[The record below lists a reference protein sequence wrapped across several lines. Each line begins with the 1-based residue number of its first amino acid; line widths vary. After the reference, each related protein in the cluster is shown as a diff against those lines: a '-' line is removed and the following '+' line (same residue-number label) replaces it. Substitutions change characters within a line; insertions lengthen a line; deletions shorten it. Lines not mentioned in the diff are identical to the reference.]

1 MRKLPAFN
9 EACGNDSLRPVMSH
23 VYVTPTK
30 VYATNAHIAAWADT
44 EDVFN
49 EGKDPYTDFIQHIP
63 EQGLL
68 IHKEDWKKMCQGTH
82 YYWKTEGEVI
92 KVMHKNKRD
101 ELIEIEKLSDFGNF
115 PNVEAV
121 IPTTEPVDI
130 FAIGLNPEILIDL
143 WKVFK
148 PVTSIVGFKMRF
160 HGIDRPI
167 VVNDVKGNCDCESLT
182 GLIMPFLI

>member
-49 EGKDPYTDFIQHIP
+49 EGEDPYTDFIQHIP

-82 YYWKTEGEVI
+82 YYWNTEGEVI

-115 PNVEAV
+115 PNVEVV
-121 IPTTEPVDI
+121 IPTTEPLDI
-130 FAIGLNPEILIDL
+130 PSIGISPDALIDL

-148 PVTSIVGFKMRF
+148 PVTSSIGLRMKFY
-160 HGIDRPI
+160 GINKAV
-167 VVNDVKGNCDCESLT
+167 VVNDFKGNCECTSLT
-182 GLIMPFLI
+182 GLIMPMW

>member
-9 EACGNDSLRPVMSH
+9 EACGNDSLCPVMSH

-30 VYATNAHIAAWADT
+30 VYAVNGHIAAWANT

-101 ELIEIEKLSDFGNF
+101 ELIEIVDLADFDKF
-115 PNVEAV
+115 PNVDGV
-121 IPTTEPVDI
+121 IPRGVPVAQTQT
-130 FAIGLNPEILIDL
+130 AINPELLFDL
-143 WKVFK
+143 HKVFK
-148 PVTSIVGFKMRF
+148 PVVYRSGFRLTFNGVDKAIIVQAN
-160 HGIDRPI
+160 IE
-167 VVNDVKGNCDCESLT
+167 CDCESLT
-182 GLIMPFLI
+182 GLIMPLFI